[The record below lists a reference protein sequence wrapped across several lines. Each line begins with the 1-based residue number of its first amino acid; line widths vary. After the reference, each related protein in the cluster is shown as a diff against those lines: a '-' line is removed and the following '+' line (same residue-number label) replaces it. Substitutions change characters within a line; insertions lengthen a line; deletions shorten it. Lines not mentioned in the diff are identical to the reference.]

1 VSSLLADMLRKSR
14 SAYND
19 MWTER
24 TRTGFA
30 TEPNGEVISR
40 HLSYWDTIVTAVE
53 TNEFGELMQNARD
66 AGRYQATMG
75 LELSDAV
82 NRTVSATNMIEI
94 ALLESND
101 GEASPIDV
109 IGEVADLRSMIVMAV
124 VDGYKSATETAPKK
138 EKSTDRLRAALLREP
153 EKFKPIDL
161 AAGDELG
168 PLYDAD
174 LRFYAV
180 ASGKIRLY
188 NLLSNGRTITLSI
201 LSENDVFFQ
210 WKAQSASLSVVC
222 AEAMQ
227 DSRIVGVS
235 ESDLVQLLGSQP
247 AAAIDVIQNFARRLT
262 ESQALIDDLM
272 NNSVNL
278 LLYRTLAE
286 LARQF
291 GRDAG
296 GTRAGAVIIDVPLTH
311 QRLADMIGS
320 NRVTVTRKLHE
331 LQQRGLIVARG
342 SGSIEV
348 TDLPALTR
356 LVANAEP

>member
-1 VSSLLADMLRKSR
+1 MLRKSR
-14 SAYND
+14 PVYD
-19 MWTER
+19 ELWTER
-24 TRTGFA
+24 ARPDTA
-30 TEPNGEVISR
+30 AEPKDDADSQRLN
-40 HLSYWDTIVTAVE
+40 YWDAIVTAVE
-53 TNEFGELMQNARD
+53 TNEFSELMQLARE
-66 AGRYQATMG
+66 AGRYQAVMG
-75 LELSDAV
+75 LDLADVVA
-82 NRTVSATNMIEI
+82 RTVSATNMIEI
-94 ALLESND
+94 ALLEANE
-101 GEASPIDV
+101 GESSPV
-109 IGEVADLRSMIVMAV
+109 ELIGEIADLRAMIVEAV
-124 VDGYKSATETAPKK
+124 VEGFKSPSKATIARLR
-138 EKSTDRLRAALLREP
+138 SNDRLRAALLRDP
-153 EKFKPIDL
+153 GRFTPIEL
-161 AAGDELG
+161 EAGEELG

-180 ASGKIRLY
+180 ASGKMRLY

-201 LSENDVFFQ
+201 LSESDVFFQ
-210 WKAQSASLSVVC
+210 WRAQSASLSVVC

-227 DSRIVGVS
+227 RSRIVAVS
-235 ESDLVQLLGSQP
+235 EKDLVELLGDQP
-247 AAAIDVIQNFARRLT
+247 TAAINVIQNFARRLT

-291 GRDAG
+291 GRSV
-296 GTRAGAVIIDVPLTH
+296 GAEGSKPGSVLIDVPLTH

-342 SGSIEV
+342 TGSIEV
-348 TDLPALTR
+348 VDLAALNR

>member
-1 VSSLLADMLRKSR
+1 MLRKSR
-14 SAYND
+14 SVYND

-30 TEPNGEVISR
+30 TEPDDKVISQ
-40 HLSYWDTIVTAVE
+40 HLSYWDTIVTAVD
-53 TNEFGELMQNARD
+53 TNEFSGLMQNARD
-66 AGRYQATMG
+66 AGRYQAMMG

-94 ALLESND
+94 ALLEAND
-101 GEASPIDV
+101 GEASPLDL
-109 IGEVADLRSMIVMAV
+109 IGEIADLRSMIVMAV
-124 VDGYKSATETAPKK
+124 VDGYKSATETVPQK
-138 EKSTDRLRAALLREP
+138 ERTNDRLRAALLRDP
-153 EKFKPIDL
+153 DRFTPLDL
-161 AAGDELG
+161 AAGEELG

-180 ASGKIRLY
+180 VSGKLRLY

-235 ESDLVQLLGSQP
+235 EKDLVQLLGDQP

-291 GRDAG
+291 GREGAG
-296 GTRAGAVIIDVPLTH
+296 SRAGAVLIDVPLTH

-342 SGSIEV
+342 TGSIEV
-348 TDLPALTR
+348 VDLAALNR